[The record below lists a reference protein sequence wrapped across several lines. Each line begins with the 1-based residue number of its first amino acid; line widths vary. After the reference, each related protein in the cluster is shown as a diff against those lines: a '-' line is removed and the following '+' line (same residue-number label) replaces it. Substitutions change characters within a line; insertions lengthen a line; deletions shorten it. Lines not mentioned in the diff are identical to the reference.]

1 MVSPIFAS
9 HSLKASFK
17 LYDGLGQCKH
27 LLGTLLTSLYFGYSV
42 LNPILVTVLD
52 RVYSGTL
59 DLQKLLPDLT
69 RGATITNF
77 VFIAAGVCRLL
88 EHVRSGGSAS
98 LRVGKAMCST
108 LDLHVIELLPDITTG
123 ATIGIHRFSVYM
135 KYNILETCVSAVLKE
150 SCVTLHHL
158 SRQLGRS
165 RTIIWSPFRRTI
177 SPTSGNK
184 KHIKASISYLLYCRV
199 LTLLVGFSTVL
210 KIKQ

>member
-69 RGATITNF
+69 RSATIPF
-77 VFIAAGVCRLL
+77 RI
-88 EHVRSGGSAS
+88 HSGRRVSAS
-98 LRVGKAMCST
+98 R
-108 LDLHVIELLPDITTG
+108 
-123 ATIGIHRFSVYM
+123 
-135 KYNILETCVSAVLKE
+135 TCKV
-150 SCVTLHHL
+150 
-158 SRQLGRS
+158 
-165 RTIIWSPFRRTI
+165 RRI
-177 SPTSGNK
+177 
-184 KHIKASISYLLYCRV
+184 
-199 LTLLVGFSTVL
+199 GFSTSRQSNVWYFRL
-210 KIKQ
+210 TRHRASA

>member
-88 EHVRSGGSAS
+88 EHVRSGGF
-98 LRVGKAMCST
+98 ST
-108 LDLHVIELLPDITTG
+108 
-123 ATIGIHRFSVYM
+123 
-135 KYNILETCVSAVLKE
+135 
-150 SCVTLHHL
+150 
-158 SRQLGRS
+158 SRQS
-165 RTIIWSPFRRTI
+165 NVWYFRLTR
-177 SPTSGNK
+177 
-184 KHIKASISYLLYCRV
+184 HRASA
-199 LTLLVGFSTVL
+199 
-210 KIKQ
+210 

>member
-98 LRVGKAMCST
+98 LRVGKAMCGT

-150 SCVTLHHL
+150 SRVTLHHL

-210 KIKQ
+210 NIKQ

>member
-1 MVSPIFAS
+1 
-9 HSLKASFK
+9 
-17 LYDGLGQCKH
+17 
-27 LLGTLLTSLYFGYSV
+27 
-42 LNPILVTVLD
+42 
-52 RVYSGTL
+52 
-59 DLQKLLPDLT
+59 
-69 RGATITNF
+69 
-77 VFIAAGVCRLL
+77 
-88 EHVRSGGSAS
+88 
-98 LRVGKAMCST
+98 MCGT

-135 KYNILETCVSAVLKE
+135 KYNILEKCASAVLKE

>member
-9 HSLKASFK
+9 HALKASFK

-42 LNPILVTVLD
+42 LNPALVTVLD
-52 RVYSGTL
+52 RVYSGSL
-59 DLQKLLPDLT
+59 DLQKLLRDLT

-98 LRVGKAMCST
+98 LRVGKAMCGT

-123 ATIGIHRFSVYM
+123 ATIGIHRFSVFM

-165 RTIIWSPFRRTI
+165 RTIIWPPFRRTI
-177 SPTSGNK
+177 SHFLEIRNISK
-184 KHIKASISYLLYCRV
+184 RQCHICFLAESLC
-199 LTLLVGFSTVL
+199 F
-210 KIKQ
+210 

>member
-77 VFIAAGVCRLL
+77 VFIAADVCRLL

-98 LRVGKAMCST
+98 LRVGKAMCGT

-158 SRQLGRS
+158 SSQLGRS

-177 SPTSGNK
+177 SPTFWK
-184 KHIKASISYLLYCRV
+184 
-199 LTLLVGFSTVL
+199 
-210 KIKQ
+210 